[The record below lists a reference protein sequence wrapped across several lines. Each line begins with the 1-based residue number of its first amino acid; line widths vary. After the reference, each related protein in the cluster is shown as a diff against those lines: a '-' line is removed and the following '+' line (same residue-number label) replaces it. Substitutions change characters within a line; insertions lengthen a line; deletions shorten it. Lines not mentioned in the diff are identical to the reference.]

1 MQKSG
6 AIRYKKYRRRIK
18 ILLRF
23 FHACQT
29 RHNIIYQAFNSVRI
43 SFESKKLSQLKT
55 KGRVLS
61 KTIKN
66 IFSVYRQR
74 DLNSWNSQKVG
85 SKANRRERVYK
96 REAQAQRD
104 FLRIWEKKE
113 QWSRWLI
120 FYSIKN
126 RNELHSF
133 RRGADDRIWTCTLSD
148 RFLRPTC
155 LPFHHIRIYI
165 TKLIYH
171 ILILT

>member
-23 FHACQT
+23 FHTCQT
-29 RHNIIYQAFNSVRI
+29 RHNIIYQVFNSVRI

-61 KTIKN
+61 NTIKK

-74 DLNSWNSQKVG
+74 DLNSCNSQKVG
-85 SKANRRERVYK
+85 SKAKRRERVYK

-104 FLRIWEKKE
+104 FLRI
-113 QWSRWLI
+113 
-120 FYSIKN
+120 
-126 RNELHSF
+126 
-133 RRGADDRIWTCTLSD
+133 
-148 RFLRPTC
+148 
-155 LPFHHIRIYI
+155 
-165 TKLIYH
+165 
-171 ILILT
+171 